1 MAHSAGL
8 NRETGR
14 LLTDFD
20 HVVQSIGVIF
30 TTGLGDA
37 ILREWFGFPGMSLLG
52 KLGTATTITRFF
64 RAIALAL
71 TIRQLNGLP
80 AEPRFRLVKITPVS
94 LGRDGNLEVIL
105 EGIYFPRGHLGDFTP
120 DSGSARK
127 LRLQSAGG
135 ILTVSGA

>member
-1 MAHSAGL
+1 MAHSAGI

-30 TTGLGDA
+30 STGIGSA
-37 ILREWFGFPGMSLLG
+37 VLREWFGFPGMSLLG
-52 KLGTATTITRFF
+52 KLATATTISRFF

-71 TIRQLNGLP
+71 TLRQLNGLP
-80 AEPRFRLVKITPVS
+80 AEPRFRLVKITPIS
-94 LGRDGNLEVIL
+94 LGRDGNLVVLL

-120 DSGSARK
+120 ESGTPVK
-127 LRLQSAGG
+127 LRLQEVGG